1 MNKYYLPNATKIY
14 QDQENKLKIDQVKNL
29 QAIGRKSRSM
39 KLKFNPRVK
48 KMQKVGGIQVWLVDG
63 SMIRKHFDVDFTSGG
78 HGYRYLYVPIGEIWI
93 DDALNAED
101 ILPTIW
107 HEFVERHLM
116 ERGWSYNDGHD
127 YAARV
132 EIGIRQGTEFVLPVS
147 NFKQRTNYSCGAVAM
162 RIVLEYFGHNHTEK
176 EMIAMVLATPE
187 KGTDMKDMVSLA
199 KSEHLDLKVHWKK
212 RWTAEQVRKALKTGF
227 PIIVNFQHSPRFG
240 EGHYAVIIGYTKDE
254 FIFSDPSGKE
264 DFRREKIAHF
274 MKRWYELE
282 DKTEREGIVIYK

>member
-1 MNKYYLPNATKIY
+1 MDHYYIPNATKIY
-14 QDQENKLKIDQVKNL
+14 HDQEKNLKIDRVRNL

-48 KMQKVGGIQVWLVDG
+48 KIQKVGGVQVWLVDG

-93 DDALNAED
+93 DNALNAED
-101 ILPTIW
+101 IRPTVW

-116 ERGWSYNDGHD
+116 QRGWGYNDGHD

-132 EIGIRQGTEFVLPVS
+132 EIGIRRGIEFVLPVVNIDQS
-147 NFKQRTNYSCGAVAM
+147 RNDFCGAAALKM
-162 RIVLEYFGHNHTEK
+162 ALEYWGEDLSEK
-176 EMIAMVLATPE
+176 EIVKLANTRVGV
-187 KGTDMKDMVSLA
+187 GTDPKDMVSTSKKLGF
-199 KSEHLDLKVHWKK
+199 KVEWREGWTPNQVKK
-212 RWTAEQVRKALKTGF
+212 TLEKGR
-227 PIIVNFQHSPRFG
+227 PIIVNFQETHKLG
-240 EGHYAVIIGYTKDE
+240 EGHYNLIIGYTQDE
-254 FIFSDPSGKE
+254 FIFSNPSGGK

-282 DKTEREGIVIYK
+282 DKTKQEGIVIYK